1 MAFSLLNKRVFSL
14 GAQMHFVPKR
24 TFATA
29 GKLFAPAAIGTSKA
43 PKGLFSNNKYV

>member
-1 MAFSLLNKRVFSL
+1 MAFSLLNKRIFSV

-29 GKLFAPAAIGTSKA
+29 GKLFAPAIVSASKA
-43 PKGLFSNNKYV
+43 PKSIFSQAT